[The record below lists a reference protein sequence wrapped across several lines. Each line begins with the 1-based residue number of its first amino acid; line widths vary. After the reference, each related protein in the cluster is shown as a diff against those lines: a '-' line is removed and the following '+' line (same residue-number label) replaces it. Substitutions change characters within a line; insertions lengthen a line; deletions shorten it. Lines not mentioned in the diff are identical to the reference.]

1 MYLKATVDFKKDEMP
16 SYKGNFLLPDQMYSI
31 SLDMTIPT
39 DQTNQ
44 NVGLFM
50 VCLSLESSSHSQMKP
65 KICKS
70 AILPF
75 RTSIYRIMWS
85 LIPFQVTNMKNH
97 KLLTN
102 IDKIFDKN
110 ANVYILF

>member
-1 MYLKATVDFKKDEMP
+1 
-16 SYKGNFLLPDQMYSI
+16 MYSI

-110 ANVYILF
+110 ANNIFQNENSGNFKTDFFLNLYL